1 MLNNDLLLTD
11 LYQLT
16 MSKGYFDHQM
26 NEIAVF
32 EFFVRELPPERNFLI
47 AAGLEQV
54 LVFLE
59 NLKLSESEYHWL
71 KQSGHFDDAFIDH
84 LAEWRFRGDVYA
96 MPEGTVF
103 FHDEPI
109 LSVSAPL
116 PQAQLIESRLIN
128 LLQYQTLVAS
138 KAARCILAAP
148 GKTLVDFGLRRTHGA
163 EAGLLAARAS
173 YLTGFA
179 ATSTV
184 QAGQTFDIPLSGTVT
199 HSFIQAHD
207 NETQAL
213 ENFARSVAKDIT
225 LLIDTYDTEAAA
237 HQVVR
242 LVPRL
247 SSDHIQIKAVR
258 LDSGDLA
265 KHARAVRQIFDDA
278 GLNQIQIVASGGID
292 EYQLQ
297 ALEQAEAP
305 INGFDVGTHL
315 GTSSDA
321 PYLDCAY
328 KLTEYAG
335 QGRRK
340 QSEAK
345 ATLPG
350 RKQVFRHF
358 ENNGDM
364 RRDVITLHD
373 DSRSGTPLLIQV
385 MRNAERLQRPESL
398 QTIRQRAAQQLDILP
413 PNLKS
418 LNEAAYYPV
427 TVSRKMQ
434 EYADAVDEAMGI
446 QS

>member
-1 MLNNDLLLTD
+1 MLNHDLLLTD

-16 MSKGYFDHQM
+16 MLKGYFDHQM
-26 NEIAVF
+26 EETAVF
-32 EFFVRELPPERNFLI
+32 EFFVRDLPAERNFLI

-54 LVFLE
+54 LTFLE
-59 NLKLSESEYHWL
+59 NIQLTEHEHRWL
-71 KQSGHFDDAFIDH
+71 KQSGRFDDAFVER
-84 LAEWRFRGDVYA
+84 LAEWRFTGDVYA
-96 MPEGTVF
+96 MPEGTIF
-103 FHDEPI
+103 FPDEPI

-148 GKTLVDFGLRRTHGA
+148 DKKLVDFGLRRTHGA

-184 QAGQTFDIPLSGTVT
+184 QAGQLFDIPITGTVA

-207 NETQAL
+207 DEGEAL
-213 ENFARSVAKDIT
+213 ENFARSMGKDIT

-237 HQVVR
+237 HKVVE
-242 LVPRL
+242 LAPRL
-247 SSDHIQIKAVR
+247 ARDNLHIKAVR
-258 LDSGDLA
+258 LDSGDLER
-265 KHARAVRQIFDDA
+265 HARAVRHIFDDA
-278 GLNQIQIVASGGID
+278 GLQAILIFASGGID
-292 EYQLQ
+292 EYQLRSLQQ
-297 ALEQAEAP
+297 AAAP
-305 INGFDVGTHL
+305 IDGFGVGTHL

-350 RKQVFRHF
+350 RKQVYRHV
-358 ENNGDM
+358 NNEGVMQGDM
-364 RRDVITLHD
+364 ITLHD
-373 DSRSGTPLLIQV
+373 DPQSGEPLLVPV
-385 MRNAERLQRPESL
+385 MRKARRLRDAETLYAIRERVTRQLESL
-398 QTIRQRAAQQLDILP
+398 PAS
-413 PNLKS
+413 LKRLEKS
-418 LNEAAYYPV
+418 ADYPV
-427 TVSRKMQ
+427 TIAPVLKH
-434 EYADAVDEAMGI
+434 YAAAVDQMLTG
-446 QS
+446 QT